1 MKDLVTGAAG
11 FIGSSLIDSLLGKG
25 RIVVGVDDFSR
36 NYDPKQKRENI
47 KEALQNAN
55 FEMRSANLLETG
67 SLEMLNEVD
76 TVYHL
81 AGQPGVQTSWG
92 SGFETHLERNVLAT
106 QLLLERCLE
115 NNVRRVV
122 IASSS
127 SVYGPTNRESKET
140 DLPHPVSPYGVS
152 KLAAEHLASVYAE
165 RGLDVI
171 SLRLFTVYGP
181 RQRPDMS
188 IHRMFNSALKGE
200 PFPLWGEGKQ
210 RRSFTFVDDI
220 VEVFQLAGS
229 VRKARNRVL
238 NAGGAEPVELLD
250 LIKTVEELVGCPI
263 TLQQLQKRPGDPDLT
278 CASKDL
284 VTEELGWKPKTP
296 LEIGLRSQLQWHNS
310 ISEHFH
316 TLQEVG

>member
-25 RIVVGVDDFSR
+25 RTVVGVDDFSR

-47 KEALQNAN
+47 KEALQNVN
-55 FEMRSANLLETG
+55 FEMRSANLLEPG
-67 SLEMLNEVD
+67 SLEMLNGVD

-122 IASSS
+122 MASSS

-152 KLAAEHLASVYAE
+152 KLAAEHLAFVYAE

-188 IHRMFNSALKGE
+188 IHRMFDSALKGE

-229 VRKARNRVL
+229 VQKISERVL
-238 NAGGAEPVELLD
+238 NAGGSEPVELLD
-250 LIKTVEELVGCPI
+250 LIKIVEELVGCPI

-284 VTEELGWKPKTP
+284 VAKELGWKPKTP
-296 LEIGLRSQLQWHNS
+296 LETGLRSQLHWHNS

>member
-25 RIVVGVDDFSR
+25 RNVVGVDDFSR

-47 KEALQNAN
+47 KEALQNVN
-55 FEMRSANLLETG
+55 FEMRSANLLEPG

-106 QLLLERCLE
+106 QILLERCLE

-229 VRKARNRVL
+229 VREARNRVL
-238 NAGGAEPVELLD
+238 NAGGAEPVELLY

>member
-25 RIVVGVDDFSR
+25 RNVVGVDDFSR

-47 KEALQNAN
+47 REALQNVN
-55 FEMRSANLLETG
+55 FEMRSANLLEPG

-106 QLLLERCLE
+106 QILLERCLE

-229 VRKARNRVL
+229 VREARNRVL

>member
-25 RIVVGVDDFSR
+25 RTVVGVDDFSR
-36 NYDPKQKRENI
+36 NYDPRQKRENI
-47 KEALQNAN
+47 KEALQNVN
-55 FEMRSANLLETG
+55 FEMRSANLLESG

-106 QLLLERCLE
+106 QILLERCLE

-229 VRKARNRVL
+229 VREARNRVL

-250 LIKTVEELVGCPI
+250 LIKTVEELVGYPI

>member
-25 RIVVGVDDFSR
+25 RNVVGVDDFSR

-47 KEALQNAN
+47 KEALQNVN
-55 FEMRSANLLETG
+55 FEMRSANLLEPG

-106 QLLLERCLE
+106 QILLERCLE

-188 IHRMFNSALKGE
+188 IHRMFDSALKGE

-229 VRKARNRVL
+229 VREARSRVL
-238 NAGGAEPVELLD
+238 NAGGAEPVELLY

>member
-25 RIVVGVDDFSR
+25 RNVVGVDDFSR
-36 NYDPKQKRENI
+36 NYDPKQKKENI

-55 FEMRSANLLETG
+55 FEMRSANLLEPG

-106 QLLLERCLE
+106 QILLERCLE

-229 VRKARNRVL
+229 VREARNRVL

>member
-25 RIVVGVDDFSR
+25 RNVVGVDDFSR

-47 KEALQNAN
+47 KEALQNVN
-55 FEMRSANLLETG
+55 FEMRSANLLEPG

-106 QLLLERCLE
+106 QILLERCLE
-115 NNVRRVV
+115 KNVRRVV

-220 VEVFQLAGS
+220 VEVFQLAGN
-229 VRKARNRVL
+229 VREARNRVL

>member
-1 MKDLVTGAAG
+1 MKDLVPGAAG

-25 RIVVGVDDFSR
+25 RNVVGVDDFSR

-47 KEALQNAN
+47 KEALQNVN
-55 FEMRSANLLETG
+55 FEMRSANLLEPG
-67 SLEMLNEVD
+67 SLEMLKEVD

-106 QLLLERCLE
+106 QILLERCLE

-229 VRKARNRVL
+229 VREARNRVL

>member
-25 RIVVGVDDFSR
+25 RNVVGVDDFSR

-47 KEALQNAN
+47 KEALQNVN
-55 FEMRSANLLETG
+55 FEMRSANLLEPG

-92 SGFETHLERNVLAT
+92 SSFETHLERNVLAT

-122 IASSS
+122 MASSS

-220 VEVFQLAGS
+220 VEVFQLAGN
-229 VRKARNRVL
+229 VREARNRVL

>member
-25 RIVVGVDDFSR
+25 RNVVGVDDFSR

-47 KEALQNAN
+47 KEALHNVN
-55 FEMRSANLLETG
+55 FEMRSANLLEPG

-106 QLLLERCLE
+106 QILLERCLE

-229 VRKARNRVL
+229 VREARSRVL
-238 NAGGAEPVELLD
+238 NAGGAEPVELLY

>member
-11 FIGSSLIDSLLGKG
+11 FIGSNLTDSLLGKG
-25 RIVVGVDDFSR
+25 RFVIGIDDFSR
-36 NYDPKQKRENI
+36 NYDPKQKRRNI
-47 KEALQNAN
+47 EKTLNNKN
-55 FEMRSANLLETG
+55 FELKNSNILDFD
-67 SLEMLNEVD
+67 SLKELDEVD

-92 SGFETHLERNVLAT
+92 SGFETHLDRNVLST
-106 QLLLERCLE
+106 QRLLEECLE
-115 NNVRRVV
+115 KSVRRVV

-188 IHRMFNSALKGE
+188 IHRMFESALKGE
-200 PFPLWGEGKQ
+200 PFPLWGDGKQ

-220 VEVFQLAGS
+220 VEVFELAGS
-229 VRKARNRVL
+229 VKKVTNRVL
-238 NAGGAEPVELLD
+238 NAGGAEPIELLD
-250 LIKTVEELVGCPI
+250 LIRSVEGIVGSPI
-263 TLQQLQKRPGDPDLT
+263 TLQQLNKRPGDPELT

-284 VTEELGWKPKTP
+284 VMNELGWKPKTSI
-296 LEIGLRSQLQWHNS
+296 ETGLRSQLEWHNS
-310 ISEHFH
+310 LAEHFR
-316 TLQEVG
+316 TLQKVG

>member
-25 RIVVGVDDFSR
+25 RTVVGVDDFSR

-188 IHRMFNSALKGE
+188 IHRIFNSALKGE

-284 VTEELGWKPKTP
+284 VNEELGWKPKTP

-316 TLQEVG
+316 SLQKVG

>member
-25 RIVVGVDDFSR
+25 RNVVGVDDFSR
-36 NYDPKQKRENI
+36 NYDPKQKRENLE
-47 KEALQNAN
+47 EALQNVN
-55 FEMRSANLLETG
+55 FEMRSENLLEPG

-92 SGFETHLERNVLAT
+92 SSFETHLERNVLAT
-106 QLLLERCLE
+106 QLPLERCLE
-115 NNVRRVV
+115 NNGRRVV
-122 IASSS
+122 MASSS

-220 VEVFQLAGS
+220 VEVFQLAGN
-229 VRKARNRVL
+229 VREARNRVL

>member
-25 RIVVGVDDFSR
+25 RNVVGVDDFSR

-47 KEALQNAN
+47 KEALQNVN
-55 FEMRSANLLETG
+55 FEMRSENLLEPG

-106 QLLLERCLE
+106 QILLERCLE

-220 VEVFQLAGS
+220 VEVFQLAGN
-229 VRKARNRVL
+229 VREARNRVL

>member
-25 RIVVGVDDFSR
+25 RTVVGVDDFSR

-47 KEALQNAN
+47 KEALQNVN
-55 FEMRSANLLETG
+55 FEMRSANLLEPG

-106 QLLLERCLE
+106 QILLERCLE

-229 VRKARNRVL
+229 VREARSRVL

>member
-25 RIVVGVDDFSR
+25 RNVVGVDDFSR

-188 IHRMFNSALKGE
+188 IHRIFNSALKGE

-229 VRKARNRVL
+229 VREARNRVL

>member
-25 RIVVGVDDFSR
+25 RNVVGVDDFSR

-47 KEALQNAN
+47 KEALQNVN
-55 FEMRSANLLETG
+55 FEMRSANLLEPG

-106 QLLLERCLE
+106 QILLERCLE

-220 VEVFQLAGS
+220 VEVFQLAGN
-229 VRKARNRVL
+229 VREARNRVL

-250 LIKTVEELVGCPI
+250 LIKIVEELVGCPI

-278 CASKDL
+278 YASKDL
-284 VTEELGWKPKTP
+284 VSKELGWKPKTP
-296 LEIGLRSQLQWHNS
+296 LETGLRSQLHWHNS

>member
-1 MKDLVTGAAG
+1 M
-11 FIGSSLIDSLLGKG
+11 
-25 RIVVGVDDFSR
+25 VGVDDFSR
-36 NYDPKQKRENI
+36 NYDPEQKRRNI
-47 KEALQNAN
+47 EKALKNKN
-55 FEMRSANLLETG
+55 FELKNSNVLDSQ
-67 SLEMLNEVD
+67 SLEGLDEVD

-92 SGFETHLERNVLAT
+92 SGFETHLDRNVLTT
-106 QLLLERCLE
+106 QRLLEECLE
-115 NNVRRVV
+115 KSVRRVV

-188 IHRMFNSALKGE
+188 IHRMFESVLNGE
-200 PFPLWGEGKQ
+200 PFPLWGEGRQ

-229 VRKARNRVL
+229 IEKVTSRVL
-238 NAGGAEPVELLD
+238 NAGGAEPIELLD
-250 LIKTVEELVGCPI
+250 LIRTVEGIVGAPI
-263 TLQQLQKRPGDPDLT
+263 TPVSYTHLKLPT
-278 CASKDL
+278 IYS
-284 VTEELGWKPKTP
+284 V
-296 LEIGLRSQLQWHNS
+296 
-310 ISEHFH
+310 
-316 TLQEVG
+316 

>member
-25 RIVVGVDDFSR
+25 RNVVGVDDFSR

-47 KEALQNAN
+47 KEALQNVN
-55 FEMRSANLLETG
+55 FEMRSANLLEPG

-106 QLLLERCLE
+106 QILLERCLE

-229 VRKARNRVL
+229 VREARSRVL
-238 NAGGAEPVELLD
+238 NAGGAEPVELLY

>member
-25 RIVVGVDDFSR
+25 RNVVGVDDFSR

-47 KEALQNAN
+47 KEALQNVN
-55 FEMRSANLLETG
+55 FEMRSANLLEPG

-106 QLLLERCLE
+106 QILLERCLE

-140 DLPHPVSPYGVS
+140 ELAHPFSPYGVS

-229 VRKARNRVL
+229 VREARNRVL

>member
-25 RIVVGVDDFSR
+25 RNVVGVDDFSR
-36 NYDPKQKRENI
+36 NYDPKQKRENLE
-47 KEALQNAN
+47 EALQNVN
-55 FEMRSANLLETG
+55 FEMRSENLLEPG

-92 SGFETHLERNVLAT
+92 SSFETHLERNVLAT
-106 QLLLERCLE
+106 QLPLERCLE

-122 IASSS
+122 MASSS

-220 VEVFQLAGS
+220 VEVFQLAGN
-229 VRKARNRVL
+229 VREARNRVL

>member
-25 RIVVGVDDFSR
+25 RNVVGVDDFSR

-47 KEALQNAN
+47 KEALQNVN
-55 FEMRSANLLETG
+55 FEMRSANLLEPG

-106 QLLLERCLE
+106 QILLERCLE

-229 VRKARNRVL
+229 VQKISDRVL
-238 NAGGAEPVELLD
+238 NAGGSEPVELLD
-250 LIKTVEELVGCPI
+250 LIKIVEELVGCPI

-284 VTEELGWKPKTP
+284 VAKELGWKPKTP
-296 LEIGLRSQLQWHNS
+296 LETGLRSQLHWHNS

>member
-25 RIVVGVDDFSR
+25 RNVVGVDDFSR

-55 FEMRSANLLETG
+55 FEMRSANLLEPG

-106 QLLLERCLE
+106 QILLERCLE

-229 VRKARNRVL
+229 VREARNRVL

>member
-25 RIVVGVDDFSR
+25 RTVVGVDDFSR

-47 KEALQNAN
+47 KEALQNVN
-55 FEMRSANLLETG
+55 FEMRSANLLEPG
-67 SLEMLNEVD
+67 SLEMLNGVD

-122 IASSS
+122 MASSS

-152 KLAAEHLASVYAE
+152 KLAAEHLAFVYAE

-188 IHRMFNSALKGE
+188 IHRMFDSALKGE

-229 VRKARNRVL
+229 VQKISDRVL
-238 NAGGAEPVELLD
+238 NAGGSEPVELLD
-250 LIKTVEELVGCPI
+250 LIKIVEELVGCPI

-284 VTEELGWKPKTP
+284 VAKELGWKPKTP
-296 LEIGLRSQLQWHNS
+296 LETGLRSQLHWHNS

>member
-25 RIVVGVDDFSR
+25 RNVVGVDDFSR

-47 KEALQNAN
+47 KEALQNVN
-55 FEMRSANLLETG
+55 FEMRSANLLEPG

-92 SGFETHLERNVLAT
+92 SGFEPHLERNVLAT
-106 QLLLERCLE
+106 QILLERCLE

-127 SVYGPTNRESKET
+127 SVYGQTNRESKET

-229 VRKARNRVL
+229 VREARNRVL

>member
-25 RIVVGVDDFSR
+25 RNVVGVDDFSR

-47 KEALQNAN
+47 KEALQNVN
-55 FEMRSANLLETG
+55 FEMRSANLLEPG

-106 QLLLERCLE
+106 QILLERCLE

>member
-127 SVYGPTNRESKET
+127 SVYGPTNRESKEI

>member
-25 RIVVGVDDFSR
+25 RNVVGVDDFSR

-47 KEALQNAN
+47 KEALQNVN
-55 FEMRSANLLETG
+55 FEMRSANLLEPG
-67 SLEMLNEVD
+67 SLEMLNGVD

-106 QLLLERCLE
+106 QILLERCLE

-229 VRKARNRVL
+229 VREARNRVL

>member
-25 RIVVGVDDFSR
+25 RTVVGVDDFSR

-47 KEALQNAN
+47 KEALQNVN
-55 FEMRSANLLETG
+55 FEMRSANLLEPG

-106 QLLLERCLE
+106 QILLERCLE

>member
-1 MKDLVTGAAG
+1 
-11 FIGSSLIDSLLGKG
+11 
-25 RIVVGVDDFSR
+25 
-36 NYDPKQKRENI
+36 
-47 KEALQNAN
+47 
-55 FEMRSANLLETG
+55 MRSANLLEPG

-106 QLLLERCLE
+106 QILLERCLE

-220 VEVFQLAGS
+220 VEVFQLAGN
-229 VRKARNRVL
+229 VREARNRVL

>member
-25 RIVVGVDDFSR
+25 RTVVGVDDFSR

-47 KEALQNAN
+47 KEALQNVN
-55 FEMRSANLLETG
+55 FEMRSANLLEPG

-106 QLLLERCLE
+106 QILLERCLE

-229 VRKARNRVL
+229 VREARNRVL

>member
-25 RIVVGVDDFSR
+25 RNVVGVDDFSR
-36 NYDPKQKRENI
+36 NYDPKQKRENLE
-47 KEALQNAN
+47 EALQNAN
-55 FEMRSANLLETG
+55 FEMRSANLLEPG
-67 SLEMLNEVD
+67 SLEMLNGVD

-106 QLLLERCLE
+106 QILLERCLE

-229 VRKARNRVL
+229 VREARNRVL

>member
-25 RIVVGVDDFSR
+25 RTVVGVDDFSR
-36 NYDPKQKRENI
+36 NYDPKQKRENLE
-47 KEALQNAN
+47 EALQNAN
-55 FEMRSANLLETG
+55 FEMRSANLLEPG
-67 SLEMLNEVD
+67 SLEMLNGVD

-122 IASSS
+122 MASSS

-188 IHRMFNSALKGE
+188 IHRMFDSALKGE

-229 VRKARNRVL
+229 VQKISDRVL
-238 NAGGAEPVELLD
+238 NAGGSEPVELLD
-250 LIKTVEELVGCPI
+250 LIKIVEELVGCPI

-284 VTEELGWKPKTP
+284 VAKELGWKPKTP
-296 LEIGLRSQLQWHNS
+296 LETGLRSQLHWHNS

>member
-25 RIVVGVDDFSR
+25 RNVVGVDDFSR

-47 KEALQNAN
+47 KEALQNVN
-55 FEMRSANLLETG
+55 FEMRSANLLEPG

-106 QLLLERCLE
+106 QILLERCLE

-229 VRKARNRVL
+229 VREARSRVL

>member
-25 RIVVGVDDFSR
+25 RNVVGVDDFSR

-47 KEALQNAN
+47 KEALQNVN
-55 FEMRSANLLETG
+55 FEMRSANLLEPG

-106 QLLLERCLE
+106 QILLERCLE

-220 VEVFQLAGS
+220 VEVFQLAGN
-229 VRKARNRVL
+229 VREARNRVL